1 MRVGRRHRWWL
12 IALATFLFVA
22 ALDASGQLR
31 ALENAATDLRAR
43 LLRREVQS
51 DIVIV
56 GIDSASVRELDS
68 WPWPRRHHA
77 KLLEQLTLA
86 KPRRVFFDVDFSSPS
101 NALDDAKLDSALAR
115 RRDFP
120 VSLPT
125 FTQFASNA
133 DAQRIVSRP
142 LPRFARSA
150 DLVAV
155 NGMPDSD
162 GLTREWR
169 NYWTLAGE
177 RTPSII
183 DPRRT
188 LMGEQSVLID
198 FSIAPS
204 SFTYVSYVDVL
215 EGRVSDDVFAGKPV
229 FVGATA
235 LELGDVLAVPVYSS
249 LPGIVVQALATETV
263 SQGAPGRLP
272 VWVSIALLALW
283 TLLVALAF
291 AGNWRRNLAVLVAS
305 FIAIVA
311 LSVYMFQASRLMIGI
326 AAPALVVAL
335 LFVAVTVRW
344 LETQTWRA
352 VAYAVGMR
360 RRDAL
365 LKSVVQSSTDTILC
379 IDEAGI
385 IKMANPAAARL
396 FGCAAYDLVDEPLAK
411 FITLLA
417 GEGAGA
423 RLAALHGAISECDA
437 RTLGGDVF
445 PVEISLSR
453 VRLNSERLYT
463 AIVRDIRERRAQTR
477 SLQHQATHD
486 SLTSLPNRAALLA
499 HLERAL
505 ATDRSQP
512 SIALLMLDLCRFKE
526 VNDTLGHNL
535 GDRVLCEVAA
545 RFRHALGE
553 RGFIARIGGDEFT
566 VVVDRPHSSETIAST
581 SQALID
587 SLRAPIDVAGISI
600 EVGVSI
606 GIARFPQDAS
616 EAQTLLRHA
625 DVAMYLA
632 KKRGT
637 PFEYYDAALDEN
649 SVRKLAIGG
658 ELRSAIAGS
667 HLELHFQPQV
677 NLRSGMVDSVEAL
690 VRWFHPTQGSISPVE
705 FIAIAESTD
714 LIRPLT
720 EWSLGAALGQV
731 RAWRDRGIHVRIAVN
746 LSARMLQDTGFP
758 ARLRQLLE
766 SSGVS
771 ATSLELEITESAMML
786 DPARALRVIQEIDK
800 LGVLISIDDF
810 GTGYSS
816 LSYLRDLPVHA
827 LKIDRS
833 FISGM
838 RNNADD
844 RIIVES
850 TAQMAH
856 AMRLELVAEGVESE
870 WDAQFL
876 AAAGFDYAQG
886 YHYCSALPAE
896 QCLAWIAEFNATAMV
911 AAGGDTTITTALR
924 PRTSKAGAGLFIA
937 GTPPHVLSRS
947 SRNK

>member
-1 MRVGRRHRWWL
+1 MRVNRRHRWWL
-12 IALATFLFVA
+12 IALAAFLFVA
-22 ALDASGQLR
+22 GLDASGQLR
-31 ALENAATDLRAR
+31 ALENAVIDLRAGV
-43 LLRREVQS
+43 LKREVQS

-77 KLLEQLTLA
+77 KLLEKLTEA
-86 KPRRVFFDVDFSSPS
+86 DPRRVFFDVDFSSPS
-101 NALDDAKLDSALAR
+101 NSLDDAMLDAALAR
-115 RRDFP
+115 RREFP

-125 FTQFASNA
+125 FTQFATSA
-133 DAQRIVSRP
+133 DSHRIVSRP

-155 NGMPDSD
+155 NAAPGPD

-169 NYWTLAGE
+169 NYWTLGGE
-177 RTPSII
+177 RTGSII
-183 DPRRT
+183 DPRRVLT
-188 LMGEQSVLID
+188 GEQSVIID
-198 FSIAPS
+198 YSIEPS

-215 EGRVSDDVFAGKPV
+215 EGRVPREVFAGKPV

-235 LELGDVLAVPVYSS
+235 LELGDVLAVPVYGS
-249 LPGIVVQALATETV
+249 LPGIVVQALAAETV
-263 SQGAPGRLP
+263 NLGAPQRQP
-272 VWVSIALLALW
+272 TWISMALLAFW
-283 TLLVALAF
+283 TLVAALAF
-291 AGNWRRNLAVLVAS
+291 GGNWRRNLGVLAATT
-305 FIAIVA
+305 ITIVA
-311 LSVYMFQASRLMIGI
+311 LSIYAFQASRLLIEI
-326 AAPALVVAL
+326 AAPLLIVAL
-335 LFVAVTVRW
+335 LFIAVTVRW

-352 VAYAVGMR
+352 LAYAVGMR

-379 IDEAGI
+379 VDDGGV

-396 FGCAAYDLVDEPLAK
+396 FGCGAYELVDEPLAK
-411 FITLLA
+411 FITLFA

-423 RLAALHGAISECDA
+423 RLAALHGTLSECDA
-437 RTLGGDVF
+437 RTLNGDVF
-445 PVEISLSR
+445 PVEIALSR
-453 VRLNSERLYT
+453 VRLNAERLYT

-486 SLTSLPNRAALLA
+486 SLTSLPNRAALLS

-505 ATDRSQP
+505 APDRSQP

-526 VNDTLGHNL
+526 VNDTLGHNV
-535 GDRVLCEVAA
+535 GDRVLCEVAG
-545 RFRHALGE
+545 RFRQALGE

-566 VVVDRPHSSETIAST
+566 VVVDRPHSSESIAST

-632 KKRGT
+632 KRRGT
-637 PFEYYDAALDEN
+637 PFEYYDSALDEN

-658 ELRSAIAGS
+658 ELRSAISGS
-667 HLELHFQPQV
+667 QLELHFQPQV

-690 VRWFHPTQGSISPVE
+690 VRWFHPTQGSISPTE

-720 EWSLGAALGQV
+720 EWSLGAALAQV
-731 RAWRDRGIHVRIAVN
+731 RAWRDRGVHVRVGVN

-766 SSGVS
+766 NSGVT

-786 DPARALRVIQEIDK
+786 DPARALRVIQDIDK

-816 LSYLRDLPVHA
+816 LSYLRDLPVHSI
-827 LKIDRS
+827 KIDRS
-833 FISGM
+833 FITGM
-838 RNNADD
+838 RNNTDD

-856 AMRLELVAEGVESE
+856 AMRLELVAEGVETE

-876 AAAGFDYAQG
+876 AAAGFDYVQG
-886 YHYCSALPAE
+886 YHYCAALPAD
-896 QCLAWIAEFNATAMV
+896 QCLAWIAEFNAAGMV
-911 AAGGDTTITTALR
+911 AAGDTTISAALR
-924 PRTSKAGAGLFIA
+924 PRAGKLGAGLFVA
-937 GTPPHVLSRS
+937 GTPPRVLSSARS
-947 SRNK
+947 K